1 MCSKNAILIVQTKR
15 ISTFLTIFQITGFL
29 PFLHFLLEQQRDTCT
44 ILIFYVILLTHY
56 TVNNIL
62 YHGTKLKPGRQISI
76 DTWLICYAIE
86 FTGLFV
92 FSVYS
97 SYFALAWPARG
108 WPKYYRKNPL
118 IISTISSIV
127 VVIHV
132 VCWVFVL
139 KCYIS
144 IDNQHKHPIEII
156 SVVTSDNRKENN
168 TDIQHNNHENF
179 NLGVNIEKDDW
190 SNDVIME
197 IGRKIWNDKNME

>member
-1 MCSKNAILIVQTKR
+1 MCSKNATLIVQTKR

-29 PFLHFLLEQQRDTCT
+29 PLLHYLLEQQRDTST

-97 SYFALAWPARG
+97 AYSAVAWPARG
-108 WPKYYRKNPL
+108 WPNYYRKNPL
-118 IISTISSIV
+118 IMSTISSIV

-132 VCWVFVL
+132 FCWAVVL

-144 IDNQHKHPIEII
+144 MDNQHKDPIEII
-156 SVVTSDNRKENN
+156 SVVASDNRKENN
-168 TDIQHNNHENF
+168 TNIQHGNHENYNF
-179 NLGVNIEKDDW
+179 GANI
-190 SNDVIME
+190 
-197 IGRKIWNDKNME
+197 DKED

>member
-1 MCSKNAILIVQTKR
+1 MCLKNTTLIVQTKR
-15 ISTFLTIFQITGFL
+15 ISTLLTIFQIAGFL
-29 PFLHFLLEQQRDTCT
+29 PFLHFLLEQHRDTCT
-44 ILIFYVILLTHY
+44 IRIFYMILLTHY

-62 YHGTKLKPGRQISI
+62 YHGTKLKPGRQICI
-76 DTWLICYAIE
+76 DIWLFCYAIE

-97 SYFALAWPARG
+97 AYSALTWSARG
-108 WPKYYRKNPL
+108 WPNYYRKNPL
-118 IISTISSIV
+118 IISAISLIV

-132 VCWVFVL
+132 VCWGFVL

-144 IDNQHKHPIEII
+144 INNEHKDPIEII
-156 SVVTSDNRKENN
+156 SAVNSDNRKANN
-168 TDIQHNNHENF
+168 INIQHGNDENV

-197 IGRKIWNDKNME
+197 IRRKVWNNKNME

>member
-1 MCSKNAILIVQTKR
+1 MCSKNATLIVQTKR

-108 WPKYYRKNPL
+108 WPNYYRKNPL
-118 IISTISSIV
+118 IMSTISSIV

-132 VCWVFVL
+132 FCWAVVL

-144 IDNQHKHPIEII
+144 MDNQHKDPIEII
-156 SVVTSDNRKENN
+156 SVVTSDTRKENN
-168 TDIQHNNHENF
+168 TNIQHGNHENYNF
-179 NLGVNIEKDDW
+179 GANIDKEDW